1 MARSVRIVC
10 TISPRRGVVSPWR
23 DRIGQTERKTDRPA
37 DATSSDDR
45 RAPGLI
51 TDLAAVKRARGLAPS
66 A

>member
-23 DRIGQTERKTDRPA
+23 DRSGQVERATDRPA
-37 DATSSDDR
+37 EATSSDDR
-45 RAPGLI
+45 RTPGVI
-51 TDLAAVKRARGLAPS
+51 TDLAAVKRSRGLAPS